1 MKLNKQTKNM
11 FCAHWDHVGCSIYQI
26 STFLKLSRRKKLWSG
41 RNEIVKICSNIN
53 PIQRVF
59 ELDMNDWQDA
69 GIFFFPSKQFSL
81 IPHDFFLRLFRY
93 RFCGKRRIESL
104 FSLIQKKIDS
114 VKKILFF
121 WTILYRNWNI
131 FEMINLLKEI
141 AALC

>member
-69 GIFFFPSKQFSL
+69 GIFFFPANSFPWYRMIFFSVCL
-81 IPHDFFLRLFRY
+81 D
-93 RFCGKRRIESL
+93 
-104 FSLIQKKIDS
+104 IDS
-114 VKKILFF
+114 VEKEESNHCFRWYRKKLIRLKKYFF
-121 WTILYRNWNI
+121 SERSYIEI
-131 FEMINLLKEI
+131 EISLKWLI
-141 AALC
+141 C